1 MKKLKLSLIML
12 SSFFWGCQQDEPA
25 MPEDFGYLTL
35 GITVEVESEPA
46 SGRISAVNTDDFKV
60 TIFRADGSEYLVIDP
75 YSSAP
80 PEVQLPTGVYYVE
93 AHSNDLVEAAFDSP
107 YYFAQSDTF
116 SIDKE
121 ELKTIDVE
129 AKLANAKVAINF
141 STEVTNVF
149 DAYSGQVEVVSSGTT
164 LAYVQGETR
173 EGYFV
178 VEPLAVE
185 VYLSYTKLDGS
196 TIDRTFNTSID
207 DPQPATLY
215 NINVDATLE
224 DGAIVFNLTVDEGV
238 DTVDIDLGGQD
249 ETAIDGCRMTEF
261 SIVEGAFIESWLL
274 SYDNDG
280 RIDSIELVDNDSDAH
295 WTLEYNG
302 IGQLIRA
309 NGYGDTERRED
320 FIYDDNGNLSIRERY
335 RDYGSGL
342 EHSNH
347 TEYTYNA
354 QNQLIHYQSFSV
366 SGANMYLQ
374 DDFVFTY
381 TDNSNNPTRQDN
393 YDTDGNLTQY
403 REFIYD
409 DKVNTIRESGLWVCD
424 DCIDFEFL
432 PFTDNNMDSQL
443 AYLPDGTSDGF
454 VIASFVYNGQGY
466 LTQAEYFDGEDS
478 FQHVFDMECMEP

>member
-75 YSSAP
+75 FSSAP

-116 SIDKE
+116 TIDKE

-141 STEVTNVF
+141 STEVTNLF
-149 DAYSGQVEVVSSGTT
+149 DAYSGQVEVVSSGTN
-164 LAYVQGETR
+164 LSYMQGETR

-185 VYLSYTKLDGS
+185 VYLSYAKLDGT
-196 TIDRTFNTSID
+196 TIDRTFNASID

-224 DGAIVFNLTVDEGV
+224 DGAIVFSLTVDEGV
-238 DTVDIDLGGQD
+238 DTVNIDLGDATSNPNTDWQPGEEWVDTRDSTSYGTVQIGNQVWMSENLRYLPELTSD
-249 ETAIDGCRMTEF
+249 NSLWIVSGFSDVKAYSVYGYGGNSITGAKVLASTNKQGVLYNWPAAIDLEDSTTENPSTVQGACPTDWHLPSQAEWTELRDYLGGLSVAGGPLKETDTLNWNAPNAGATNSTGF
-261 SIVEGAFIESWLL
+261 NAIAVGLRNGSDGQFMHQGEYTKYWNASFGSSILQ
-274 SYDNDG
+274 YDYPVLG
-280 RIDSIELVDNDSDAH
+280 IAYSIDP
-295 WTLEYNG
+295 
-302 IGQLIRA
+302 RP
-309 NGYGDTERRED
+309 GY
-320 FIYDDNGNLSIRERY
+320 SIRCVK
-335 RDYGSGL
+335 D
-342 EHSNH
+342 
-347 TEYTYNA
+347 
-354 QNQLIHYQSFSV
+354 
-366 SGANMYLQ
+366 
-374 DDFVFTY
+374 
-381 TDNSNNPTRQDN
+381 
-393 YDTDGNLTQY
+393 
-403 REFIYD
+403 
-409 DKVNTIRESGLWVCD
+409 
-424 DCIDFEFL
+424 
-432 PFTDNNMDSQL
+432 
-443 AYLPDGTSDGF
+443 
-454 VIASFVYNGQGY
+454 
-466 LTQAEYFDGEDS
+466 
-478 FQHVFDMECMEP
+478 